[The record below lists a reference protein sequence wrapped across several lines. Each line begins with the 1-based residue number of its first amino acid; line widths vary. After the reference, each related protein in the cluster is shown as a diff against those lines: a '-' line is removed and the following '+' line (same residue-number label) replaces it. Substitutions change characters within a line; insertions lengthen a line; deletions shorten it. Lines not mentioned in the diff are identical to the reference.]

1 MKFQYN
7 NNNNNS
13 VNSNNNLI
21 YIYTLYMYIYFCCL
35 PSNSNKKTKEKFGGE
50 RGGRHFSKVSHW
62 VMVKVVGVDW
72 LVGGM
77 MTRITI
83 GEKKLHLHVCMYLS
97 VS

>member
-1 MKFQYN
+1 
-7 NNNNNS
+7 
-13 VNSNNNLI
+13 
-21 YIYTLYMYIYFCCL
+21 MYIYFCCL
-35 PSNSNKKTKEKFGGE
+35 PSNSNKKTKEKVGGE